1 MKKFDKRFSVDTLAM
16 REDENVFRKITSI
29 HETRNWVTLEGLGG
43 SFQRGHISKFTNKE
57 KKTITIEKIKED
69 IITVKKMQ
77 VMQNNI
83 LEILMA
89 EFDRKK
95 EEHGS

>member
-57 KKTITIEKIKED
+57 KKTITIEKIKEE
-69 IITVKKMQ
+69 IIKIKEMIII
-77 VMQNNI
+77 QNNV

-89 EFDRKK
+89 EFDRNK

>member
-1 MKKFDKRFSVDTLAM
+1 MLSWYCEFYSEF
-16 REDENVFRKITSI
+16 FRGVANK
-29 HETRNWVTLEGLGG
+29 LEGENMLLD
-43 SFQRGHISKFTNKE
+43 SQSPM
-57 KKTITIEKIKED
+57 IEKIKEE
-69 IITVKKMQ
+69 IIKVKEMQ
-77 VMQNNI
+77 VIQNNI

>member
-1 MKKFDKRFSVDTLAM
+1 MLLDSQSPM
-16 REDENVFRKITSI
+16 
-29 HETRNWVTLEGLGG
+29 
-43 SFQRGHISKFTNKE
+43 
-57 KKTITIEKIKED
+57 IEKIKEE
-69 IITVKKMQ
+69 IIKVKEMQ

-89 EFDRKK
+89 EYDKKK

>member
-1 MKKFDKRFSVDTLAM
+1 MLLDSQ
-16 REDENVFRKITSI
+16 SP
-29 HETRNWVTLEGLGG
+29 
-43 SFQRGHISKFTNKE
+43 
-57 KKTITIEKIKED
+57 TIEKIKEE
-69 IITVKKMQ
+69 IIKVKEMQ

-95 EEHGS
+95 EEHETQE

>member
-1 MKKFDKRFSVDTLAM
+1 MLLDSQSPML
-16 REDENVFRKITSI
+16 
-29 HETRNWVTLEGLGG
+29 
-43 SFQRGHISKFTNKE
+43 
-57 KKTITIEKIKED
+57 EKIKEE
-69 IITVKKMQ
+69 IIKIKEMIII
-77 VMQNNI
+77 QNNV

>member
-1 MKKFDKRFSVDTLAM
+1 MKKFDKRFSVGTFAM
-16 REDENVFRKITSI
+16 REDEKVFRKVSSI
-29 HETRNWVTLEGLGG
+29 HETRQWITLEGLGG